1 MLGPG
6 SDNTVK
12 NNWYSKKGRPSKRRR
27 EAEEATLV
35 VPRAAA
41 LAIPGA
47 AAPTA
52 ATNVAT
58 DASAAAA
65 TVVAIAVNEIVK
77 LIRAKP
83 KRHCA

>member
-6 SDNTVK
+6 SDNTIK

-27 EAEEATLV
+27 EAEEATLA

-52 ATNVAT
+52 AANVAT
-58 DASAAAA
+58 AASDAVNRIV
-65 TVVAIAVNEIVK
+65 TIAVNRIVED
-77 LIRAKP
+77 IRAKP
-83 KRHCA
+83 KRQAR